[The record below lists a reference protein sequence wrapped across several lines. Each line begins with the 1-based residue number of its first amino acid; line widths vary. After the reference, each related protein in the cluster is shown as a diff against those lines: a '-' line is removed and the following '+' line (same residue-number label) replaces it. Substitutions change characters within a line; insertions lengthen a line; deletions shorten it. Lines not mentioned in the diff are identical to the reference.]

1 MNDNIKIIDNYLGE
15 EENVKMKESMLDRRF
30 PWNIA
35 AKVGK
40 PDLDG
45 CNVSPLNNQVCHYF
59 VDKNIVTSEH
69 LSVIKEIT
77 NKFNAKKIW
86 RIKANCE
93 LGTTTAYESDFHYDQ
108 TTIGPSTG
116 HKELPIHQI
125 TNAIYYLNTNNGYTE
140 FKDGTKVETVCDRLV
155 TFPNNLLHRGVS
167 QTDCMY
173 RIVINFNLE
182 F

>member
-1 MNDNIKIIDNYLGE
+1 MNNEIKIVDNYLGE
-15 EENVKMKESMLDRRF
+15 EENEKMKESMLDKRF
-30 PWNIA
+30 PWNIS
-35 AKVGK
+35 AKVGR

-45 CNVSPLNNQVCHYF
+45 FNLSPLNNQVCHYF
-59 VDKNIVTSEH
+59 VDQGIVASQQLH
-69 LSVIKEIT
+69 VIQKIT
-77 NKFNAKKIW
+77 NKFNCKKII
-86 RIKANCE
+86 RIKSNCE
-93 LGTTTAYESDFHYDQ
+93 LGRDTAWKSDYHWDQ
-108 TTIGPSTG
+108 EY
-116 HKELPIHQI
+116 KDKLPMHHV

-140 FKDGTKVETVCDRLV
+140 FKNGTIVESVCDRLV